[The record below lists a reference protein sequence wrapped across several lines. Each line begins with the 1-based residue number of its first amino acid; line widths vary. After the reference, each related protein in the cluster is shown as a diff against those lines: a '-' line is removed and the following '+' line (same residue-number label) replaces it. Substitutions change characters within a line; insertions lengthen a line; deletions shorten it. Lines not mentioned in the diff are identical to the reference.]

1 MTTPL
6 LHRRHPALE
15 RALPFLRLGDGPT
28 PVRELTGTTRNDLWC
43 KDESGY
49 GSGGWG
55 GNKVR
60 KLEWLLPEVRRRG
73 ARTVLT
79 VGATGTNW
87 GLAATLYARELG
99 IDTVLALIDQ
109 PEDEHVCEQQRRLRL
124 SGATMHFTRSKL
136 LTIAAAPWLFLR
148 HARGVRLP
156 YYLPAGGS
164 APIGVLGYVEAG
176 LELGEQV
183 TAGELPEPRHI
194 VTAVGSGG
202 TAAGLALGCAL
213 AGLGSQVFGVVVN
226 DTLPLAASDLTR
238 LADRGATVLRKR
250 GAVFDIPPLRL
261 ASTRDYLGAGYGHPT
276 PEAAAAA
283 GMAEAAGLQ
292 LDPVY
297 TAKAFAAALTTDLD
311 GPVLFL
317 NTYGPRKS
325 PTASPAS

>member
-1 MTTPL
+1 MNTAL
-6 LHRRHPALE
+6 LHTRCPELE
-15 RALPFLRLGDGPT
+15 RTLPFRRLGDGPT
-28 PVRELTGTTRNDLWC
+28 PVRKLTGTTRDDLWC

-49 GSGGWG
+49 GRGGWG

-87 GLAATLYARELG
+87 GLAAALYARELG

-109 PEDEHVCEQQRRLRL
+109 PEDEHVREQLRRLRS
-124 SGATMHFTRSKL
+124 SGATIHLTRTKL

-148 HARGVRLP
+148 HAHGLRLP

-183 TAGELPEPRHI
+183 AAGELPEPRHI

-202 TAAGLALGCAL
+202 TVAGLALGCAL
-213 AGLGSQVFGVVVN
+213 AGLRSQVLGVVVN
-226 DTLPLAASDLTR
+226 DTLPLAASDLNR
-238 LADRGATVLRKR
+238 LADQAATVLRER
-250 GAVFDIPPLRL
+250 GAACDIPPLRL
-261 ASTRDYLGAGYGHPT
+261 ASTRAYLG
-276 PEAAAAA
+276 
-283 GMAEAAGLQ
+283 
-292 LDPVY
+292 
-297 TAKAFAAALTTDLD
+297 
-311 GPVLFL
+311 
-317 NTYGPRKS
+317 NC
-325 PTASPAS
+325 

>member
-1 MTTPL
+1 MNKAL
-6 LHRRHPALE
+6 LHTRCPELART
-15 RALPFLRLGDGPT
+15 LPFLRLGDGPT
-28 PVRELTGTTRNDLWC
+28 PVRELTGAARNDLWC
-43 KDESGY
+43 KDESPY

-73 ARTVLT
+73 VRTVLT

-109 PEDEHVCEQQRRLRL
+109 PEGEHVREQQRRLRS
-124 SGATMHFTRSKL
+124 SGATVHLTRTKP
-136 LTIAAAPWLFLR
+136 LTIAAVPWLFLR
-148 HARGVRLP
+148 HAQGLRLP

-183 TAGELPEPRHI
+183 AAGELPEPRHI

-213 AGLGSQVFGVVVN
+213 AGLRSRVLGVVVN

-238 LADRGATVLRKR
+238 LAGRAATVLRKR
-250 GAVFDIPPLRL
+250 GAACDLPPLRL
-261 ASTRDYLGAGYGHPT
+261 ASTRAYLGHGYGHPT

-283 GMAEAAGLQ
+283 EAAAAVGLR

-297 TAKAFAAALTTDLD
+297 TAKAFAAALTAGLD

-317 NTYGPRKS
+317 NTYGPRQ
-325 PTASPAS
+325 

>member
-6 LHRRHPALE
+6 LHRRCPGLA
-15 RALPFLRLGDGPT
+15 RTLPFLRLGDGPT
-28 PVRELTGTTRNDLWC
+28 PVRELTGTTRDDLWC

-60 KLEWLLPEVRRRG
+60 KLEWLLPEVRRHG
-73 ARTVLT
+73 ARTLLT

-109 PEDEHVCEQQRRLRL
+109 PEDEHVREQLRRLRL
-124 SGATMHFTRSKL
+124 SGATLHLTRGKWR
-136 LTIAAAPWLFLR
+136 TIASAPWLFLR
-148 HARGVRLP
+148 HTRGSRLP

-176 LELGEQV
+176 LELGAQV
-183 TAGELPEPRHI
+183 AAGELPEPRHV

-213 AGLGSQVFGVVVN
+213 AGLRSRVLGVVVN
-226 DTLPLAASDLTR
+226 DTLPLATSDLIR
-238 LADRGATVLRKR
+238 LAGRAAGVLRER
-250 GAVFDIPPLRL
+250 GAVLDVPPLRL
-261 ASTRDYLGAGYGHPT
+261 ASTRDHLGGGYGHPT
-276 PEAAAAA
+276 PGATAAA
-283 GMAEAAGLQ
+283 GVAEGAGLR

-297 TAKAFAAALTTDLD
+297 TAKAFAAALTPALE

-317 NTYGPRKS
+317 NTYGPRE
-325 PTASPAS
+325 

>member
-1 MTTPL
+1 MSTAR
-6 LHRRHPALE
+6 LHRRWPEL
-15 RALPFLRLGDGPT
+15 RQTLPFHRLGNAPT
-28 PVRELTGTTRNDLWC
+28 PVRRLTGTVRDDLWC

-73 ARTVLT
+73 ARTVFT

-87 GLAATLYARELG
+87 GLTAALYGRELG

-109 PEDEHVCEQQRRLRL
+109 PEDEHVREQRRRLRA
-124 SGATMHFTRSKL
+124 SGATIHLTRTKP

-148 HARGVRLP
+148 HTHGLRPPV
-156 YYLPAGGS
+156 YLPAGGS
-164 APIGVLGYVEAG
+164 SPIGVLGYVEAA

-183 TAGELPEPRHI
+183 AAGELPEPRYV

-213 AGLGSQVFGVVVN
+213 AGLRSQVLGVVVN
-226 DTLPLAASDLTR
+226 DTLPLGTRDLVR
-238 LADRGATVLRKR
+238 LAERTATVLRRR
-250 GAVFDIPPLRL
+250 GAAIDPPPLRL
-261 ASTRDYLGAGYGHPT
+261 VSIHSYLGEGYGHPT

-283 GMAEAAGLQ
+283 DVAATAGLR
-292 LDPVY
+292 LEPVY
-297 TAKAFAAALTTDLD
+297 TAKGFAAALALDLD

-317 NTYGPRKS
+317 NTYGPR
-325 PTASPAS
+325 P

>member
-1 MTTPL
+1 M
-6 LHRRHPALE
+6 
-15 RALPFLRLGDGPT
+15 
-28 PVRELTGTTRNDLWC
+28 
-43 KDESGY
+43 
-49 GSGGWG
+49 
-55 GNKVR
+55 
-60 KLEWLLPEVRRRG
+60 
-73 ARTVLT
+73 LT

-87 GLAATLYARELG
+87 GLAAALYGRELG

-109 PEDEHVCEQQRRLRL
+109 PEDGHVREQMRRLRS
-124 SGATMHFTRSKL
+124 SGATIHLTRTKP

-148 HARGVRLP
+148 HSHGLRLP

-183 TAGELPEPRHI
+183 RAGELPEPRNI

-213 AGLGSQVFGVVVN
+213 AGLRSRVLGVVVN

-238 LADRGATVLRKR
+238 LADRTATVLRKR
-250 GAVFDIPPLRL
+250 GAAFDLPPLRL
-261 ASTRDYLGAGYGHPT
+261 ASTRAYLGNGYGHPT
-276 PEAAAAA
+276 SEAAAASDI
-283 GMAEAAGLQ
+283 AAATGLR

-297 TAKAFAAALTTDLD
+297 TAKAFAAALTADPG

-317 NTYGPRKS
+317 NTYGPRQ
-325 PTASPAS
+325 